1 MLSSTLALF
10 ELAVPVA
17 QVAPVNLA
25 ATFLEGLLSFGS
37 PCVLPLVPGYL
48 SFISGVS
55 VARAVES
62 KSDDSPAMGWSDTRR
77 VLTAIGCFIAGF
89 TVVFIA
95 IFGLTYTIADLL
107 GGDIK

>member
-1 MLSSTLALF
+1 MLSTHLALLATLA
-10 ELAVPVA
+10 APTA

-55 VARAVES
+55 VARAVEARA
-62 KSDDSPAMGWSDTRR
+62 DDPAALGWSDTRR
-77 VLTAIGCFIAGF
+77 VLAAIICFIAGF
-89 TVVFIA
+89 TVIFIA
-95 IFGLTYTIADLL
+95 IFG
-107 GGDIK
+107 